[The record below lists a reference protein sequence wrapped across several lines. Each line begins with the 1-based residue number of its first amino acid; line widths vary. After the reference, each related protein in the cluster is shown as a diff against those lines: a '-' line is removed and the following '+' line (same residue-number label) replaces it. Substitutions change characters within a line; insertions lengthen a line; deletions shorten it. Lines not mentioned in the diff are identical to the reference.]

1 MHRLDLVHGLAAR
14 DDDCVEFIEQLV
26 LCALCQEAVL
36 VKTLPLLI
44 QDDAINMPDSLCFEP
59 TMINTKIV
67 KKALRLLEAEEGSDQ
82 NFIRAQP
89 QSNGSSLF
97 FIHRT
102 KSRVNTKLTANSI
115 KVRIL
120 MHVIAM

>member
-1 MHRLDLVHGLAAR
+1 
-14 DDDCVEFIEQLV
+14 
-26 LCALCQEAVL
+26 
-36 VKTLPLLI
+36 
-44 QDDAINMPDSLCFEP
+44 
-59 TMINTKIV
+59 MINPKIV

-115 KVRIL
+115 KVRIM

>member
-1 MHRLDLVHGLAAR
+1 LL
-14 DDDCVEFIEQLV
+14 
-26 LCALCQEAVL
+26 
-36 VKTLPLLI
+36 LPRR
-44 QDDAINMPDSLCFEP
+44 PDFEVIHP
-59 TMINTKIV
+59 PLSHSASWPSMINPKIV

-115 KVRIL
+115 KVRIM